1 MNDTK
6 DAIYLEWFG
15 ISRRFIIIYCQRA
28 RELDV
33 KHWYLSLSVKESHS
47 IALISLDVATLF
59 LSMFLPRLLNSQ
71 SSKVSC
77 SAFESWVNTN
87 EVLSMWSLIKPD
99 WSPVICWLSTSFPRS
114 LLRSS
119 SDCDIYKQKTAFS
132 VIGIFRQ
139 SFRSG
144 RTCNRCNRSLA
155 TN

>member
-1 MNDTK
+1 
-6 DAIYLEWFG
+6 
-15 ISRRFIIIYCQRA
+15 
-28 RELDV
+28 
-33 KHWYLSLSVKESHS
+33 
-47 IALISLDVATLF
+47 
-59 LSMFLPRLLNSQ
+59 
-71 SSKVSC
+71 
-77 SAFESWVNTN
+77 
-87 EVLSMWSLIKPD
+87 LIKPD
-99 WSPVICWLSTSFPRS
+99 WSRLVCWLSTSFPRS